1 VRRFALY
8 SPPVPPPRRF
18 YGWPL
23 VAVAWVL
30 YGFGV
35 APAYYSWGFFLP
47 EVIEELG
54 ISRTQSGQ
62 IFGVYAFVGAA
73 VAPLVGWALGR
84 FGIRWMITL
93 GSLAAAGG
101 FWMVSRADTLAEL
114 YVSFALLVPCTHAF
128 ATLLP
133 AQTLAS
139 NWFLKNR
146 ALAMGIILTAGG
158 IVGPLWLQLDAW
170 LLEHYSWRTGWMLI
184 AGVSIVLAG
193 VAALLVRDRPE
204 DLGQLQDGA
213 ASEDEVRRTAARLG
227 AEHGGGWTAAEAMR
241 TPQFYLMVLCG
252 LGYAVPWYV
261 LGAHGRLHL
270 QDLGMSAQV
279 AAGILGSM
287 ALVSTFGR
295 LGGIAADR
303 VAPTTVLGAALL
315 IETAGSVLLLFARS
329 QPLAYAAVIAIGIG
343 FGVSYVAI
351 AAAFS
356 SFFGRKAFA
365 TTTGTRFLI
374 GGVFNAATP
383 PLAGL
388 VFERTGSY
396 GPAFLGLVVIGL
408 VGATV
413 AFTLRPPRRA
423 VPAPTVAVATG
434 G

>member
-1 VRRFALY
+1 VTAT
-8 SPPVPPPRRF
+8 RRF

-35 APAYYSWGFFLP
+35 APAFYSWGFFLP

-54 ISRTQSGQ
+54 ISRAESGQ

-73 VAPLVGWALGR
+73 VAPVVGWALGR
-84 FGIRWMITL
+84 YGIRRMITL
-93 GSLAAAGG
+93 GSLAASVG
-101 FWMVSRADTLAEL
+101 FWLTSRADSVVEL
-114 YVSFALLVPCTHAF
+114 YLSFAILTACTHSF

-139 NWFLKNR
+139 NWFLKKR

-170 LLEHYSWRTGWMLI
+170 LLAHYSWRTGWMLI
-184 AGVSIVLAG
+184 SGLSIVLAG
-193 VAALLVRDRPE
+193 IAALLVRDRPE

-213 ASEDEVRRTAARLG
+213 ASEEEVRRTAAKLG

-261 LGAHGRLHL
+261 LNAHGRLHL
-270 QDLGMSAQV
+270 QDLGMSPQV
-279 AAGILGSM
+279 AAAILGSM
-287 ALVSTFGR
+287 ALVSTLGR
-295 LGGIAADR
+295 LAGFLADYLTPTRTLGIALVIEAI
-303 VAPTTVLGAALL
+303 GSALL
-315 IETAGSVLLLFARS
+315 LVARE
-329 QPLAYAAVIAIGIG
+329 QPMAYAAVIAIGIG
-343 FGVSYVAI
+343 FGMSYIAI

-374 GGVFNAATP
+374 GGVFNAVTP
-383 PLAGL
+383 WLAGAIY
-388 VFERTGSY
+388 ERTGSY
-396 GPAFLGLVVIGL
+396 AIAFGGLAAIGL
-408 VGATV
+408 VGAAV
-413 AFTLRPPRRA
+413 AFSLRPPRRA
-423 VPAPTVAVATG
+423 AVAPATVAVPGAG
-434 G
+434 SD

>member
-1 VRRFALY
+1 M
-8 SPPVPPPRRF
+8 PPLRRF

-35 APAYYSWGFFLP
+35 APAFYSWGFFLP
-47 EVIEELG
+47 ELIAELG

-73 VAPLVGWALGR
+73 VAPLVGWTLGR
-84 FGIRWMITL
+84 FGIRWMITA
-93 GSLAAAGG
+93 GSLAAAVG
-101 FWMVSRADTLAEL
+101 FWLTSRADSVLGL
-114 YVSFALLVPCTHAF
+114 YLSFAIVTAATHAF

-170 LLEHYSWRTGWMLI
+170 LLEHYSWRTGWVLI
-184 AGVSIVLAG
+184 SGLSVVLAG
-193 VAALLVRDRPE
+193 IAALLVRDRPE

-213 ASEDEVRRTAARLG
+213 ASEDEVRRTAAKLG
-227 AEHGGGWTAAEAMR
+227 AEHGGGWTASEAMR

-252 LGYAVPWYV
+252 LGYAMPWFV
-261 LGAHGRLHL
+261 LNAHGRLHL
-270 QDLGMSAQV
+270 QDLGMSTQV
-279 AAGILGSM
+279 AAAILGSM
-287 ALVSTFGR
+287 VLVSTLGR
-295 LGGIAADR
+295 LGGFIADR
-303 VAPTTVLGAALL
+303 IRPTKALGIALVVEAAGCAILLVARTP
-315 IETAGSVLLLFARS
+315 
-329 QPLAYAAVIAIGIG
+329 PLAYTAVIAIGLG
-343 FGVSYVAI
+343 FGLSYISI

-374 GGVFNAATP
+374 GGVFNAITP
-383 PLAGL
+383 ALAGMAY
-388 VFERTGSY
+388 ERTGSY
-396 GPAFLGLVVIGL
+396 ALAFIGLVAIGI

-413 AFTLRPPRRA
+413 AFTLRPPQRG
-423 VPAPTVAVATG
+423 AVAPAVVAASG
-434 G
+434 AGPG

>member
-1 VRRFALY
+1 V
-8 SPPVPPPRRF
+8 SPRRRF

-35 APAYYSWGFFLP
+35 APAFYSWGFFLP

-62 IFGVYAFVGAA
+62 IFGLYAFVGAA
-73 VAPLVGWALGR
+73 VSPLVGWALGR
-84 FGIRWMITL
+84 YGIRWMITL
-93 GSLAAAGG
+93 GSLAAAVG
-101 FWMVSRADTLAEL
+101 FFFTSRADSMLEL
-114 YVSFALLVPCTHAF
+114 YLSFAILVASTHAF

-139 NWFLKNR
+139 NWFLKKR

-158 IVGPLWLQLDAW
+158 IIGPLWLQLDAW

-184 AGVSIVLAG
+184 SGLSIVLAG
-193 VAALLVRDRPE
+193 IAALLVRDRPE

-213 ASEDEVRRTAARLG
+213 ASEEEVRRTAAKMG
-227 AEHGGGWTAAEAMR
+227 AAHGSGWTAAEALR

-261 LGAHGRLHL
+261 LNAHGRLHL

-279 AAGILGSM
+279 AAAILGSM
-287 ALVSTFGR
+287 ALVSTLGR
-295 LGGIAADR
+295 LGGFLADVITPTRTLGIALVIEAI
-303 VAPTTVLGAALL
+303 GSALL
-315 IETAGSVLLLFARS
+315 LIARE
-329 QPLAYAAVIAIGIG
+329 QPMAYAAVIAIGIG
-343 FGVSYVAI
+343 FGMSYISI

-374 GGVFNAATP
+374 GGVFNAVTP
-383 PLAGL
+383 ALAGMIY
-388 VFERTGSY
+388 ERTGSY
-396 GPAFLGLVVIGL
+396 AIAFGGLVVLGL
-408 VGATV
+408 LGATV
-413 AFTLRPPRRA
+413 AFSLRPPRREEL
-423 VPAPTVAVATG
+423 VPAAAAASG
-434 G
+434 AGSA